1 MDNIINKCNNCEPAW
16 LCEDCFQKNETMNEM
31 DLLTKIEGLEKAIKE
46 HVDFADQYKTTLAD
60 TKQKLVDLHKPEIT
74 LKQME
79 AIEGAVGQAVNAYD
93 FSDTDN
99 FEIDY
104 SLDYDG
110 RVQCESHEFNN
121 SDDLVMEIVAKIC
134 NLFKEVE
141 DEDDNSQVN
150 TQTVAEKII

>member
-1 MDNIINKCNNCEPAW
+1 
-16 LCEDCFQKNETMNEM
+16 MNEM
-31 DLLTKIEGLEKAIKE
+31 DLLTKIEGLEKAIAE
-46 HVDFADQYKTTLAD
+46 HKDFATNYESTLKQ
-60 TKQKLVDLHKPEIT
+60 TKQELVDLNKPELT
-74 LKQME
+74 TSQAE
-79 AIEGAVGQAVNAYD
+79 AIERAVEQAVNAYD

-110 RVQCESHEFNN
+110 RVQCETHEFNN
-121 SDDLVMEIVAKIC
+121 SDDLVMEIVAKVC